1 MGNPLE
7 VRARWVLQH
16 THPMANAD
24 IGGMSAL
31 MPRCFG
37 KKRNVN
43 ACGVTPKWKW
53 KGKSTMEP
61 IKTIDAGN
69 GVTVKIYQ
77 DEDPDSPREWD
88 NLGTMVCFHRD
99 HTLGDEKHGF
109 TPDTLQD
116 KLKEPGLVWLS
127 LYLYDHSGISISCG
141 GPSLRKDN
149 NHYPMDPGGWDTSLI
164 GAIFVDAE
172 TIKEEMARPLRLRK
186 GQINPDLAP
195 IKHITRRVRE
205 RVLAC
210 LRGEV
215 ETYNQYLTGDVYGY
229 VIEDV
234 VGKHLDGCWGYYGG
248 IEYCESEA
256 MSAAAGHVER
266 VHDREYGYC
275 LAAQ

>member
-77 DEDPDSPREWD
+77 DEDPVSPREWD
-88 NLGTMVCFHRD
+88 NLGTMVCFHP
-99 HTLGDEKHGF
+99 HHNLGDEKHGF
-109 TPDTLQD
+109 TPGTLAE
-116 KLKEPGLVWLS
+116 KVKEPGLVWLS
-127 LYLYDHSGISISCG
+127 LYLYDHSGISISAG
-141 GPSLRKDN
+141 PPSLRKDN
-149 NHYPMDPGGWDTSLI
+149 NHFPFDSGGWDTSLI
-164 GAIFVDAE
+164 GAIFADAE
-172 TIKEEMARPLRLRK
+172 TIKKEFGDA
-186 GQINPDLAP
+186 PDAG
-195 IKHITRRVRE
+195 E
-205 RVLAC
+205 RALAC

-215 ETYNQYLTGDVYGY
+215 ETYNQFLTGDVYGF
-229 VIEDV
+229 VIEDAA
-234 VGKHLDGCWGYYGG
+234 GEHLDSCWGFYG
-248 IEYCESEA
+248 IEDCEHEA
-256 MSAAAGHVER
+256 LAAAADHV
-266 VHDREYGYC
+266 
-275 LAAQ
+275 Q